1 MESGDASALR
11 IWSALRRLSLQ
22 ELNKIY
28 SRLDVEFDVVEG
40 ESRYGLDAADFKKKL
55 QTRGWLKESTKE
67 GMEGQVH
74 ALISVV
80 SCQFSTSFPLL
91 SLPRLS

>member
-1 MESGDASALR
+1 MESGDASALK

-40 ESRYGLDAADFKKKL
+40 ESRYGMDAADFKKKL
-55 QTRGWLKESTKE
+55 QAQGWLKESTKE

-74 ALISVV
+74 ILTSKQRALP
-80 SCQFSTSFPLL
+80 FDMFLL
-91 SLPRLS
+91 I